1 MQGKLTDADGQ
12 TVEASLDAVRE
23 RLSGEAFFWLDLE
36 GLDADSSELLL
47 IPSGVDPLL
56 DRRRAGRHLTLL
68 TGHVLTQTWSFWVL
82 GIGLD
87 LAAAVGLL
95 YLFPRRGWLGGPT
108 E

>member
-1 MQGKLTDADGQ
+1 
-12 TVEASLDAVRE
+12 
-23 RLSGEAFFWLDLE
+23 
-36 GLDADSSELLL
+36 
-47 IPSGVDPLL
+47 
-56 DRRRAGRHLTLL
+56 
-68 TGHVLTQTWSFWVL
+68 VLTQTWSFWVL

>member
-47 IPSGVDPLL
+47 RGFAFHPL
-56 DRRRAGRHLTLL
+56 
-68 TGHVLTQTWSFWVL
+68 
-82 GIGLD
+82 
-87 LAAAVGLL
+87 AVEDAEHFAIWMLNHFSHQGETCLVAPGNGF
-95 YLFPRRGWLGGPT
+95 YANGFK
-108 E
+108 EK